1 MFANFDLNQFPLVKV
16 SFETSVKDENDFDDF
31 LTQWLC
37 VNSQQKPYSLF
48 FDTTNIGI
56 MNPKYAI
63 RAGSFIKELKK
74 QKPTYIQYSII
85 VVNHKYIRY
94 LLDFV
99 MSYQKPS
106 APVYIVDNVENGKN
120 VLNKL
125 LSYKDCDENKKVDL
139 KNSLEALPE
148 VSIIYP
154 E

>member
-16 SFETSVKDENDFDDF
+16 SFETSVKDEKDFDDF

-106 APVYIVDNVENGKN
+106 APVYIVDNVEKGML
-120 VLNKL
+120 VLNNL
-125 LSYKDCDENKKVDL
+125 LSYKDCDEKKKLDL
-139 KNSLEALPE
+139 KTTLEALPE

>member
-106 APVYIVDNVENGKN
+106 APVYIVDNLENGIN

-139 KNSLEALPE
+139 KNSLEALSE